1 MYAYWI
7 HLQVLY
13 TDSVSTLAAE
23 SRETWSMSDP
33 RTLFNFGELLE
44 DLLTWRSHS
53 AQAGLGPVDIWA
65 PLKKSQWN
73 ELQSTLMLHPKKT
86 TREMP
91 KDLHNYLR
99 NFPAPNFFQV
109 FSIYKEPRS
118 ILHIDE
124 NDDEMMKW
132 PWLLLSRRNSV
143 LQQFFCT
150 LIMRM
155 PCSLFLT
162 LRMCSLLL
170 SSSVKNKKQLPTFFC
185 FLPLLALIQTYSS
198 QTYCFKELL
207 KHKRVALGRCSHSF
221 FSWEDFHMPR
231 SIKICK

>member
-1 MYAYWI
+1 
-7 HLQVLY
+7 
-13 TDSVSTLAAE
+13 
-23 SRETWSMSDP
+23 
-33 RTLFNFGELLE
+33 
-44 DLLTWRSHS
+44 
-53 AQAGLGPVDIWA
+53 
-65 PLKKSQWN
+65 
-73 ELQSTLMLHPKKT
+73 
-86 TREMP
+86 
-91 KDLHNYLR
+91 
-99 NFPAPNFFQV
+99 
-109 FSIYKEPRS
+109 
-118 ILHIDE
+118 
-124 NDDEMMKW
+124 MKW

-231 SIKICK
+231 SIKNMQVNIYIRHSLEDHVCTQYFKTEIWFRKKTPCILENSTWN

>member
-1 MYAYWI
+1 MKG
-7 HLQVLY
+7 HQLQGKLHNVCLLNTFASSLHWLCIY
-13 TDSVSTLAAE
+13 FGSRK
-23 SRETWSMSDP
+23 RETWSMSDP

-109 FSIYKEPRS
+109 FSIYKEPRNHS
-118 ILHIDE
+118 AYRWKWWWNDHDFCCLAVILFCS
-124 NDDEMMKW
+124 NFFV
-132 PWLLLSRRNSV
+132 PWLWECLV
-143 LQQFFCT
+143 A
-150 LIMRM
+150 
-155 PCSLFLT
+155 CSW
-162 LRMCSLLL
+162 
-170 SSSVKNKKQLPTFFC
+170 
-185 FLPLLALIQTYSS
+185 
-198 QTYCFKELL
+198 
-207 KHKRVALGRCSHSF
+207 H
-221 FSWEDFHMPR
+221 
-231 SIKICK
+231 